1 MLIEAESR
9 LLSVVEHWLPRIDVA
24 GIPSATA
31 KPVIATV
38 VGVWENWLSAC
49 SAEGER
55 HADMAAQAL
64 ALRRIP
70 QSAGR
75 LLPGARHGHAVH
87 GWVWSGGRPVGPLRP
102 DFGSAVSAVVGA
114 LKRRPEL
121 SGARALVG
129 MAFGGFLAFRAAA
142 AVENLV
148 GVVSINGLFDLG
160 SFPDSLPAIYRDNMC
175 YALRGSYGHTGVP
188 SWNRVGRLLMW
199 RAEGITN
206 ASRAARR

>member
-1 MLIEAESR
+1 VNATPTWRRRHWRSGACRKAQAGYFPARGMATLSMDGSGQEDALWVRYVRISGPR
-9 LLSVVEHWLPRIDVA
+9 FQRLSVRSSDGRNCQERAHSSGW
-24 GIPSATA
+24 PSAA
-31 KPVIATV
+31 S
-38 VGVWENWLSAC
+38 W
-49 SAEGER
+49 R
-55 HADMAAQAL
+55 
-64 ALRRIP
+64 
-70 QSAGR
+70 
-75 LLPGARHGHAVH
+75 
-87 GWVWSGGRPVGPLRP
+87 
-102 DFGSAVSAVVGA
+102 
-114 LKRRPEL
+114 
-121 SGARALVG
+121 
-129 MAFGGFLAFRAAA
+129 FRAAA

>member
-1 MLIEAESR
+1 MLIEAENR

-31 KPVIATV
+31 KSVIATV

-64 ALRRIP
+64 ALRRMP

-87 GWVWSGGRPVGPLRP
+87 GWVWSGGGRPVGPLRP

-114 LKRRPEL
+114 IKRRPEL
-121 SGARALVG
+121 SGACALVG
-129 MAFGGFLAFRAAA
+129 MAFGGFLAVSGRGCRGKSGRGGFDQRLVRLGQLPGLAAC
-142 AVENLV
+142 
-148 GVVSINGLFDLG
+148 DLSG
-160 SFPDSLPAIYRDNMC
+160 QHVL
-175 YALRGSYGHTGVP
+175 
-188 SWNRVGRLLMW
+188 
-199 RAEGITN
+199 
-206 ASRAARR
+206 RAAR